1 MRLRM
6 RVWPEAMQKNG
17 DYTAMAFVNCVGH
30 LLVVY
35 YNPILQLVTII
46 VLIFT
51 WLAAW
56 KSARAAEKLTEATE
70 RQIQTAT
77 EQARAAKEQV
87 EVARRQITESL
98 RPILLLRNSPV
109 PGRVGAYAQDL
120 EIVLTNE
127 GLGVALDVWWAYG
140 EAKGNPSER
149 HWVDI
154 GIIPPKSERSFRAKD
169 SILVQQGLIIVY
181 ESLAG
186 VASGTQI
193 TWTGN
198 EYHTGYVPDVTEWA
212 RRLLGRPL
220 RPTTEGTDLARLK
233 Q

>member
-1 MRLRM
+1 MAYVHS
-6 RVWPEAMQKNG
+6 VWSFLSLN
-17 DYTAMAFVNCVGH
+17 
-30 LLVVY
+30 
-35 YNPILQLVTII
+35 YNPILQVATIVVLV
-46 VLIFT
+46 FT
-51 WLAAW
+51 FLAAW
-56 KSARAAEKLTEATE
+56 KSASAAEKLTEATE

-109 PGRVGAYAQDL
+109 PGRVGANAQDL
-120 EIVLTNE
+120 ELMLINE

-140 EAKGNPSER
+140 EAKGDPSER

-154 GIIPPKSERSFRAKD
+154 GIVAPKSERSFRARD
-169 SILVQQGLIIVY
+169 SILVQQGVIVVY

-186 VASGTQI
+186 VVSGTRI
-193 TWTGN
+193 TWTSK
-198 EYHTGYVPDVTEWA
+198 EYHTEYMPDVTEWA

-220 RPTTEGTDLARLK
+220 RPTTEGTDLVRLN